1 MKRPLEAEENAGDA
15 DNAKLLSELINR
27 WLVRPAGE
35 QSGGGLTYKQIIR
48 MIYPVAHEALS
59 KAAAT
64 APKGNAPAVSR
75 QQPAHVVISLDD
87 QLEWQATMRSHSPK
101 TPTPPMI
108 LKQLR
113 ETPPPSPKPA
123 DIENDSLPVSHLT
136 PLEVMQRFQSSV
148 ISGILP
154 QLNSETLLFP
164 DGVRINRTT
173 PTGLLIDDTQFDAGS
188 LWLVVVAANTYESDI
203 AAAARSRRG
212 FVYAPEQQ
220 RKAIKDYLFAR
231 SPLSSLGG
239 EFGESAGSEMMM
251 DSLPDD
257 SETIL
262 IRKRSALSLLQSRKL
277 ALEEQIERISAK
289 IEQTEKNKT
298 KKDVRSIVQGLI
310 KRTAPEPQPAP
321 QEPSPMEIPEAE
333 EPVQTQDSEASA
345 ELTLLLAQEL
355 EAAVEYSRLSEEL
368 RLLYEQKIVLERKSK
383 RYNLDLEAQRQTL
396 KSALMWN

>member
-1 MKRPLEAEENAGDA
+1 MSLETTPLTMKRPLEADDNGDS

-27 WLVRPAGE
+27 WLVKPPGE

-59 KAAAT
+59 KSAS
-64 APKGNAPAVSR
+64 KSSAPAVSR

-123 DIENDSLPVSHLT
+123 DVDNDSLPVSHLT
-136 PLEVMQRFQSSV
+136 PIEVMQRFQSAV

-164 DGVRINRTT
+164 DGIRINRTT
-173 PTGLLIDDTQFDAGS
+173 PTGIVIDDAPFDAGS

-212 FVYAPEQQ
+212 FIYAPEPQ
-220 RKAIKDYLFAR
+220 RKAIKDFLFAR
-231 SPLSSLGG
+231 APLSSLGG
-239 EFGESAGSEMMM
+239 FGESSGSEMMT

-257 SETIL
+257 SETML

-277 ALEEQIERISAK
+277 ALE
-289 IEQTEKNKT
+289 
-298 KKDVRSIVQGLI
+298 
-310 KRTAPEPQPAP
+310 
-321 QEPSPMEIPEAE
+321 
-333 EPVQTQDSEASA
+333 
-345 ELTLLLAQEL
+345 
-355 EAAVEYSRLSEEL
+355 
-368 RLLYEQKIVLERKSK
+368 
-383 RYNLDLEAQRQTL
+383 
-396 KSALMWN
+396 